1 MNTDDLVDMD
11 VERHQIA
18 KHQNDDMP
26 VCDWCKEGREDIN
39 DMSGMDLCSDCF
51 SDGGYSA

>member
-1 MNTDDLVDMD
+1 MDLNDLVDMD

-18 KHQNDDMP
+18 KQREADMP
-26 VCDWCKEGREDIN
+26 VCDWCKEAREDIN

-51 SDGGYSA
+51 RDGGYA

>member
-1 MNTDDLVDMD
+1 MDLNDLVEID
-11 VERHQIA
+11 VEIYQIA

-26 VCDWCKEGREDIN
+26 VCDWCDDPNSDIN